1 MVKTNY
7 YKRTSDG
14 NARTLFLTESD
25 NAVLAE
31 VDKIASNVKVS
42 YYNDNGTILLVE
54 VDVESDKDLK
64 IVNKLL
70 WDNGFSTDLETML
83 RKS

>member
-1 MVKTNY
+1 MKTNY

>member
-1 MVKTNY
+1 MIRTNY
-7 YKRTSDG
+7 YKRTSDV
-14 NARTLFLTESD
+14 NARQFFLTKSD
-25 NAVLAE
+25 NAILAE
-31 VDKIASNVKVS
+31 VDKIALNVKVS

-54 VDVESDKDLK
+54 VDVKSDNDLK
-64 IVNKLL
+64 VVNKLL

>member
-1 MVKTNY
+1 MKTSY
-7 YKRTSDG
+7 YKRTPDV

-25 NAVLAE
+25 NAALAK
-31 VDKIASNVKVS
+31 VDKIALDVKVS

-54 VDVESDKDLK
+54 VVVESITDLK
-64 IVNKLL
+64 EVNQLL
-70 WDNGFSTDLETML
+70 WDNGFSSDFETML

>member
-1 MVKTNY
+1 MKTHY
-7 YKRTSDG
+7 YKRTSDV
-14 NARTLFLTESD
+14 NERTFFLTESD
-25 NAVLAE
+25 NIVLAD

-64 IVNKLL
+64 TINKIL

-83 RKS
+83 RKA

>member
-1 MVKTNY
+1 MKTNY

-14 NARTLFLTESD
+14 NARTIFLTEND
-25 NAVLAE
+25 NIVLAE
-31 VDKIASNVKVS
+31 VDKIALNVKVS

-64 IVNKLL
+64 EVNKLL
-70 WDNGFSTDLETML
+70 WNNGFSTDLETML
-83 RKS
+83 RKA

>member
-1 MVKTNY
+1 M
-7 YKRTSDG
+7 
-14 NARTLFLTESD
+14 NARQFFLTKSD
-25 NAVLAE
+25 NAILAE
-31 VDKIASNVKVS
+31 VDKIALNVKVS

-54 VDVESDKDLK
+54 VDVKSDNDLK
-64 IVNKLL
+64 AVNKLL

>member
-1 MVKTNY
+1 MKTNY
-7 YKRTSDG
+7 YKRTPDV

-25 NAVLAE
+25 NAVLAK
-31 VDKIASNVKVS
+31 VGKIALDVKVS

-54 VDVESDKDLK
+54 VAVESIKDLK
-64 IVNKLL
+64 EVNQLL
-70 WDNGFSTDLETML
+70 WDNGFSSDFETML

>member
-1 MVKTNY
+1 MKTNY
-7 YKRTSDG
+7 YKRTSDV
-14 NARTLFLTESD
+14 NERTFFLTESD
-25 NAVLAE
+25 NTILAE

-64 IVNKLL
+64 KINKLL

>member
-1 MVKTNY
+1 MKTNY

-14 NARTLFLTESD
+14 NARAFFLTESD
-25 NAVLAE
+25 NAILAK

-54 VDVESDKDLK
+54 VDVETDKDLK
-64 IVNKLL
+64 EVNKLL